1 MSDYIPP
8 ALLQQAAYY
17 HIALLSRLRLEA
29 QDYLRLADDSA
40 KAGKTQDD
48 KWYRDRFSEMLIAI
62 DCVETLDPQYF
73 IRSAGLRQKE
83 GVSKS

>member
-1 MSDYIPP
+1 MLNLDLASEYHRV
-8 ALLQQAAYY
+8 LLV
-17 HIALLSRLRLEA
+17 RLRREA
-29 QDYLRLADDSA
+29 QDYLRLADESA

-48 KWYRDRFSEMLIAI
+48 KWYRDRFSEILIAI

-73 IRSAGLRQKE
+73 IRYAYLRQKE

>member
-1 MSDYIPP
+1 MLNLELSSEYHRV
-8 ALLQQAAYY
+8 LLA
-17 HIALLSRLRLEA
+17 RLRLEA
-29 QDYLRLADDSA
+29 QDFLRLADDSA

-48 KWYRDRFSEMLIAI
+48 KWYRERFSEMLVAI

-73 IRSAGLRQKE
+73 IRSAHLRQKE

>member
-8 ALLQQAAYY
+8 ALLLQSQYY
-17 HIALLSRLRLEA
+17 YIALLSRLRLEA

-48 KWYRDRFSEMLIAI
+48 KWYRDRFNEVMVAI

-73 IRSAGLRQKE
+73 IRSAGLRQKA
-83 GVSKS
+83 GVFKS

>member
-1 MSDYIPP
+1 MTASEYHLT
-8 ALLQQAAYY
+8 LLN
-17 HIALLSRLRLEA
+17 RLRLEA

-48 KWYRDRFSEMLIAI
+48 KWYRERLNEMLIAI
-62 DCVETLDPQYF
+62 DRLETLDPQYF
-73 IRSAGLRQKE
+73 IRSAYLRQKE